1 MNIRLFLYSVYKPKE
16 MNKLL
21 VLSTFLLLSV
31 IGLNAQTWKHQTI
44 KSDFDGEYSIVSAY
58 GYGGQRP
65 YESPHFYVRQIHS
78 LEIII
83 SGLGYTGCNNNSLL
97 IVFDGSRRYR
107 AKVTPSTDNE
117 ALFVEEVIADNGIE
131 KLTLYHLLMEIIKS
145 SKMSVRFQNDCS
157 TRDFFYRLDGSASAF
172 NKMFGNKIS
181 LEIESFDIENER
193 GLLVESRKRK
203 QDSITKFR
211 ADSALVIEKNILV
224 KRRKKYYSM
233 IYEFTKNPIVDGE
246 LSDYK
251 IDKTTLRRIESKMKA
266 YVETLEPEES
276 LNGFNFKE
284 DNYPM
289 YRLMMQYTDEQGQLH
304 SSYLFESV
312 RLSESGTFY

>member
-1 MNIRLFLYSVYKPKE
+1 

-21 VLSTFLLLSV
+21 LLCTFVFLSA
-31 IGLNAQTWKHQTI
+31 IGLKAQTWKHQTI

-65 YESPHFYVRQIHS
+65 YEYPRFYVKQSNS

-83 SGLGYTGCNNNSLL
+83 SGLGYTGCNDNSLL

-107 AKVTPSTDNE
+107 AEVTPSTDNE
-117 ALFVEEVIADNGIE
+117 ALFVEEVILDNGIE

-172 NKMFGNKIS
+172 NKMFGNKII
-181 LEIESFDIENER
+181 LEIESFDKENER
-193 GLLVESRKRK
+193 RLLIESKKRK

-211 ADSALVIEKNILV
+211 ADSALVIEKNILIE
-224 KRRKKYYSM
+224 RRKKYYSM

-251 IDKTTLRRIESKMKA
+251 IYKTTLRTIEIKMKE
-266 YVETLEPEES
+266 YVEKLEPEDS
-276 LNGFNFKE
+276 LIGFYFKE
-284 DNYPM
+284 DNNPM
-289 YRLMMQYTDEQGQLH
+289 YKLMMQYTDEQGQLH
-304 SSYLFESV
+304 SRYLFESV